1 MSDTASWQEENT
13 RALSAAIGWVR
24 TLLQRHAESD
34 EPPEVDAE
42 RDKPGE
48 RGVWFRRRRKPQ
60 AYFESGPA
68 GTRLITGG
76 GGGPPLL
83 APADRPSPAAAI
95 PPPALVTLRDRLE
108 LRPFE
113 LNILLLCA
121 AMELDTSIAGLCARV
136 QREPER
142 AFPTFALALS
152 LFDEPAWEALS
163 PERPLRYWHL
173 IEINQ
178 PGGQPLTTSRLR
190 ADEWI
195 VHYLKGLTYLD
206 DRLTPHLMPLAAV
219 AADIEL
225 PPSQAHVA
233 DQIIG
238 RLGTAD
244 RNETPHA
251 IQLLGADAASKR
263 LVAGVVCRELDVQP
277 YRLQLGVLPGAP
289 ADLETFARLW
299 RRAAMLLP
307 VALYLETDAAEHQG
321 ERTTHMATV
330 SRFLGRANAL
340 VIVEARE
347 PWPGLPERSF
357 SVDVAK
363 PTTAEQKAA
372 WERALGPD
380 GAGESP
386 ALLVGQFSLNLGA
399 IREIAAETSVA
410 AQSTATDHDR
420 LWDAVLTRTRPTLET
435 LAERIVSKATWDD
448 IVLPDAEK
456 ALLRQVADQV
466 AQRNRVYQDWGF
478 ERKMSRGFGVSA
490 LFAGES
496 GTGKTLAA
504 EVVAKHLRLDLYRI
518 DLSAVVSKYIGETE
532 KNLRRL
538 FDAAEAGGMILFFDE
553 ADALFGKRSEVKDSH
568 DRYANIEVNYLLQRM
583 ESFGGL
589 AILASNMKSALDGA
603 FLRRLRFVVNFPFP
617 GAAERK
623 AIWERAFP
631 PQTPTRD
638 LDFDRLARFNLAGGH
653 IALIALNAAFVAAQA
668 NSEVT
673 MPIILDA
680 ARNEFRKI
688 ERPIHEPDFRWP
700 SNPVRVA

>member
-1 MSDTASWQEENT
+1 MSDAVTWQEENT
-13 RALSAAIGWVR
+13 RALSAAIAWVR
-24 TLLQRHAESD
+24 ALLQRHAESD
-34 EPPEVDAE
+34 EPLEVETE
-42 RDKPGE
+42 RDKPSE
-48 RGVWFRRRRKPQ
+48 RSMWFRRRRKPQ

-76 GGGPPLL
+76 AGQPPLL
-83 APADRPSPAAAI
+83 VSADQPSPTAA
-95 PPPALVTLRDRLE
+95 PPALITLRDRLG
-108 LRPFE
+108 LTPFE

-152 LFDEPAWEALS
+152 LFIQPAWEALS

-173 IEINQ
+173 IEISQ
-178 PGGQPLTTSRLR
+178 PDGQPLTTSRLR

-195 VHYLKGLTYLD
+195 VNYLKGLSYLD
-206 DRLTPHLMPLAAV
+206 DRLTPHLIPLAAS
-219 AADIEL
+219 AADVEL
-225 PPSQAHVA
+225 PPSQARVA

-238 RLGTAD
+238 HLRTAKQG
-244 RNETPHA
+244 ETPPA
-251 IQLLGADAASKR
+251 IQLLGPDAASKR
-263 LVAGVVCRELDVQP
+263 LAAGVVCRELHANP
-277 YRLQLGVLPGAP
+277 YRLQLSALPGTP

-307 VALYLETDAAEHQG
+307 VALYLETDAPEHQG
-321 ERTTHMATV
+321 ERTTHVATV
-330 SRFLGRANAL
+330 SRFLGRANAP
-340 VIVEARE
+340 VFVEARE
-347 PWPGLPERSF
+347 PWPGLPEGSF

-363 PTTAEQKAA
+363 PTTAEQKRA
-372 WERALGPD
+372 WEAALGPD
-380 GAGESP
+380 AGESP
-386 ALLVGQFSLNLGA
+386 ALLAGQFSLNLGT
-399 IREIAAETSVA
+399 IREIAAQTSA
-410 AQSTATDHDR
+410 AAPPGATDHTR
-420 LWDAVLTRTRPTLET
+420 LWDAVLARTRPSLEA

-456 ALLRQVADQV
+456 ALLHQVADQV

-496 GTGKTLAA
+496 GTGKTMAA
-504 EVVAKHLRLDLYRI
+504 EVVANHLRLDLYRI

-617 GAAERK
+617 GTIERK

-638 LDFDRLARFNLAGGH
+638 LDFDRLARLNLAGGH

-668 NSEVT
+668 KSEVT
-673 MPIILDA
+673 MPLVLDA

-700 SNPVRVA
+700 PAPVRVA

>member
-1 MSDTASWQEENT
+1 MSDAAIWQEENT
-13 RALSAAIGWVR
+13 RALSAAIAWVR

-34 EPPEVDAE
+34 EPPEIDTE

-48 RGVWFRRRRKPQ
+48 RSAWFRRRRKPQ

-76 GGGPPLL
+76 AGQPPLL
-83 APADRPSPAAAI
+83 APADQPSLTAAI
-95 PPPALVTLRDRLE
+95 PPPALHTLRDRLG
-108 LRPFE
+108 LTPFE

-121 AMELDTSIAGLCARV
+121 AMELDTSVAGLCARV
-136 QREPER
+136 QRESER

-152 LFDEPAWEALS
+152 LFDQPAWEALS

-173 IEINQ
+173 IEISQ

-195 VHYLKGLTYLD
+195 VNYLKGLTYLD
-206 DRLTPHLMPLAAV
+206 DRLTPHLMPLAAP

-225 PPSQAHVA
+225 PPSQARVA

-238 RLGTAD
+238 HLRTAD
-244 RNETPHA
+244 QDETPPA
-251 IQLLGADAASKR
+251 IQLLGPDAASKR
-263 LVAGVVCRELDVQP
+263 LVAGVVCRELHVQP
-277 YRLQLGVLPGAP
+277 YRLQLSVLPGTP

-307 VALYLETDAAEHQG
+307 LALYLETDAAEQQG
-321 ERTTHMATV
+321 ERTTHVASV

-340 VIVEARE
+340 VIVETRE

-372 WERALGPD
+372 WQTALGPD
-380 GAGESP
+380 AGESP
-386 ALLVGQFSLNLGA
+386 ALLAGQFSLNLGT

-410 AQSTATDHDR
+410 SQSTATDHDR
-420 LWDAVLTRTRPTLET
+420 LWDAVLARTRPTLET

-478 ERKMSRGFGVSA
+478 EQKMSRGFGVSA

-496 GTGKTLAA
+496 GTGKTMAA
-504 EVVAKHLRLDLYRI
+504 EVVANHLRLDLYRI

-638 LDFDRLARFNLAGGH
+638 LDFDRLARLNLAGGH

-673 MPIILDA
+673 MPLILDA
-680 ARNEFRKI
+680 ARSEFRKI
-688 ERPIHEPDFRWP
+688 EQPIHEPDFRWP
-700 SNPVRVA
+700 PAPVRVA

>member
-1 MSDTASWQEENT
+1 MSDAVTWQEENT
-13 RALSAAIGWVR
+13 RALSAAIAWVR
-24 TLLQRHAESD
+24 ALLQHHAESD
-34 EPPEVDAE
+34 EPLEVETE
-42 RDKPGE
+42 RDKPSE
-48 RGVWFRRRRKPQ
+48 RSMWFRRRRKPQ

-76 GGGPPLL
+76 AGQPPLL
-83 APADRPSPAAAI
+83 VSADQLSPTAA
-95 PPPALVTLRDRLE
+95 PPALITLRDRLG
-108 LRPFE
+108 LTPFE

-152 LFDEPAWEALS
+152 LFIQPAWEALS

-173 IEINQ
+173 IEISQ
-178 PGGQPLTTSRLR
+178 PDGQPLTTSRLR

-195 VHYLKGLTYLD
+195 VNYLKGLSYLD
-206 DRLTPHLMPLAAV
+206 DRLTPHLIPLAAS
-219 AADIEL
+219 AADVEL
-225 PPSQAHVA
+225 PPSQARVA

-238 RLGTAD
+238 QLRTAKQG
-244 RNETPHA
+244 ETPPA
-251 IQLLGADAASKR
+251 IQLLGPDAASKR
-263 LVAGVVCRELDVQP
+263 LVAGVVCRELHANP
-277 YRLQLGVLPGAP
+277 YRLQLSALPGTP
-289 ADLETFARLW
+289 GDLETFARLW

-307 VALYLETDAAEHQG
+307 VALYLETDAPEHQG
-321 ERTTHMATV
+321 ERTTHVATV
-330 SRFLGRANAL
+330 SRFLGRANAP
-340 VIVEARE
+340 VFVEARE
-347 PWPGLPERSF
+347 PWPGLPEGSF

-363 PTTAEQKAA
+363 PTTAEQKRA
-372 WERALGPD
+372 WEAALGPD
-380 GAGESP
+380 AGESP
-386 ALLVGQFSLNLGA
+386 ALLAGQFSLNLGT
-399 IREIAAETSVA
+399 IREIAAQTNA
-410 AQSTATDHDR
+410 AAPPGATDHTR
-420 LWDAVLTRTRPTLET
+420 LWDAVLARTRPSLEA

-456 ALLRQVADQV
+456 ALLHQVADQV

-496 GTGKTLAA
+496 GTGKTMAA
-504 EVVAKHLRLDLYRI
+504 EVVANHLRLDLYRI

-617 GAAERK
+617 GTIERK

-638 LDFDRLARFNLAGGH
+638 LDFDRLARLNLAGGH

-668 NSEVT
+668 KSEVT
-673 MPIILDA
+673 MPLVLDA

-700 SNPVRVA
+700 PAPVRVA

>member
-1 MSDTASWQEENT
+1 MSDAATWQEENT
-13 RALSAAIGWVR
+13 RALSVAIAGVR
-24 TLLQRHAESD
+24 ALLQRHAESD
-34 EPPEVDAE
+34 EPLEVDTE
-42 RDKPGE
+42 RDKPTE
-48 RGVWFRRRRKPQ
+48 RSVWFRRRRKPQ

-76 GGGPPLL
+76 AGQPPLL
-83 APADRPSPAAAI
+83 APADQPSPTAAI
-95 PPPALVTLRDRLE
+95 PPPALVTLRARLG
-108 LRPFE
+108 LTPFE

-121 AMELDTSIAGLCARV
+121 AMELDTSIAALCARV
-136 QREPER
+136 HREPER
-142 AFPTFALALS
+142 AHPTFALALS

-173 IEINQ
+173 IEISQ

-195 VHYLKGLTYLD
+195 VNYLKGLSYLD
-206 DRLTPHLMPLAAV
+206 DRLTPHLMPIAAP

-225 PPSQAHVA
+225 PPSQARVA

-238 RLGTAD
+238 HLRTAKQG
-244 RNETPHA
+244 ETPPA
-251 IQLLGADAASKR
+251 IQLLGPDAASKR
-263 LVAGVVCRELDVQP
+263 LVAGVVCRELHSHP
-277 YRLQLGVLPGAP
+277 YRLQLSALPGTP

-321 ERTTHMATV
+321 ERTTHVATV

-340 VIVEARE
+340 VLVEARE

-372 WERALGPD
+372 WEAALGPD
-380 GAGESP
+380 AGESP
-386 ALLVGQFSLNLGA
+386 ALLAGQFSLNLGT

-410 AQSTATDHDR
+410 APSGATDHDR
-420 LWDAVLTRTRPTLET
+420 LWDACLARSRPSLEA
-435 LAERIVSKATWDD
+435 LAECIVPKATWDD
-448 IVLPDAEK
+448 IVLPPAET

-478 ERKMSRGFGVSA
+478 EQKMSRGFGVSA

-496 GTGKTLAA
+496 GTGKTMAA
-504 EVVAKHLRLDLYRI
+504 EVVANHLRLDLYRI

-617 GAAERK
+617 GTVERK

-638 LDFDRLARFNLAGGH
+638 LDFDRLARLNLAGGH

-668 NSEVT
+668 KSEVT
-673 MPIILDA
+673 MPLILDA

-700 SNPVRVA
+700 STPVRVA

>member
-1 MSDTASWQEENT
+1 MSDMANWQEENT

-34 EPPEVDAE
+34 EPPEVDVE

-48 RGVWFRRRRKPQ
+48 RGIWFRRRRKPQ
-60 AYFESGPA
+60 VYFESGPA

-83 APADRPSPAAAI
+83 APADRPSPAVAI
-95 PPPALVTLRDRLE
+95 PPAALVTLRERLG

-206 DRLTPHLMPLAAV
+206 DRLMPYLTPLAAV

-225 PPSQAHVA
+225 PPSQADVA
-233 DQIIG
+233 GQIIG
-238 RLGTAD
+238 HLRTAD
-244 RNETPHA
+244 HDETPPA
-251 IQLLGADAASKR
+251 IQLLGPDAASKR
-263 LVAGVVCRELDVQP
+263 LVAGVVCRGLEVQP
-277 YRLQLGVLPGAP
+277 YRLQLSVLPGAP

-299 RRAAMLLP
+299 RRAALLLP
-307 VALYLETDAAEHQG
+307 VALYVETDAAEHQG
-321 ERTTHMATV
+321 ERAPHVATV
-330 SRFLGRANAL
+330 SRLLSRANAP

-347 PWPGLPERSF
+347 PWPGLPERSL

-372 WERALGPD
+372 WETALGPD
-380 GAGESP
+380 AGESP
-386 ALLVGQFSLNLGA
+386 ALLAGQFSLNLGA
-399 IREIAAETSVA
+399 IREVA
-410 AQSTATDHDR
+410 ADARVAGESAAPDHDR
-420 LWDAVLTRTRPTLET
+420 LWDGVLARTRPPLET

-448 IVLPDAEK
+448 IVLPDTET
-456 ALLRQVADQV
+456 ALLHQIADQV

-478 ERKMSRGFGVSA
+478 ERKMSRGFGVNA

-504 EVVAKHLRLDLYRI
+504 EVLAKHLRLDLYRI

-553 ADALFGKRSEVKDSH
+553 ADALFGRRSEVKDSH

-589 AILASNMKSALDGA
+589 AILASNMKSALDAA

-617 GAAERK
+617 GASERK
-623 AIWERAFP
+623 AIWERVFP

-638 LDFDRLARFNLAGGH
+638 LDFDRLARLNLAGGH

-668 NSEVT
+668 KSEVT
-673 MPIILDA
+673 MPLIFDA
-680 ARNEFRKI
+680 ARSEFRKI
-688 ERPIHEPDFRWP
+688 EQPIHEPDFRWP
-700 SNPVRVA
+700 SAPVRVA

>member
-1 MSDTASWQEENT
+1 MSDAATWQEENT
-13 RALSAAIGWVR
+13 RALSAAIAWVR
-24 TLLQRHAESD
+24 ALLQRHAESD
-34 EPPEVDAE
+34 EPLEVDTE
-42 RDKPGE
+42 RDKPTE
-48 RGVWFRRRRKPQ
+48 RSPWFRRRRKPQ
-60 AYFESGPA
+60 AHFESGPA

-76 GGGPPLL
+76 TGQPPLL
-83 APADRPSPAAAI
+83 APADQPSPTAAI
-95 PPPALVTLRDRLE
+95 PPPALFTLRDRLG
-108 LRPFE
+108 LTPFE

-121 AMELDTSIAGLCARV
+121 AMELDTSIAALCARV

-142 AFPTFALALS
+142 AYPTFALALS

-173 IEINQ
+173 IEISQ

-195 VHYLKGLTYLD
+195 VNYLKGLSYLD
-206 DRLTPHLMPLAAV
+206 DRLTPHLMPIAAP

-225 PPSQAHVA
+225 SPSQARVA
-233 DQIIG
+233 DQIVG
-238 RLGTAD
+238 HLRTAKQG
-244 RNETPHA
+244 ETPPA
-251 IQLLGADAASKR
+251 IQLLGPDAPSKR
-263 LVAGVVCRELDVQP
+263 LVAGVVCRESHAHP
-277 YRLQLGVLPGAP
+277 YRLQLSALPGTP

-307 VALYLETDAAEHQG
+307 VALYLETDAADQG
-321 ERTTHMATV
+321 ERTTHVATV
-330 SRFLGRANAL
+330 SRFLSRANAL
-340 VIVEARE
+340 VFVEARE

-372 WERALGPD
+372 WEAALGPD
-380 GAGESP
+380 AGESP
-386 ALLVGQFSLNLGA
+386 ALLAGQFSLNLGT
-399 IREIAAETSVA
+399 IREIAAETRVA
-410 AQSTATDHDR
+410 APSGATDHDR
-420 LWDAVLTRTRPTLET
+420 LWDACLARSRPSLEA
-435 LAERIVSKATWDD
+435 LAERIVPKATWDD
-448 IVLPDAEK
+448 IVLPPAEK

-478 ERKMSRGFGVSA
+478 EQKMSRGFGVSA

-496 GTGKTLAA
+496 GTGKTMAA
-504 EVVAKHLRLDLYRI
+504 EVVANHLRLDLYRI

-617 GAAERK
+617 GTVERK

-631 PQTPTRD
+631 PQTPSRD
-638 LDFDRLARFNLAGGH
+638 LDFDRLARLNLAGGH
-653 IALIALNAAFVAAQA
+653 IALITLNAAFVAAQA
-668 NSEVT
+668 KSEVT
-673 MPIILDA
+673 MPLILEA

-700 SNPVRVA
+700 PTPVRVA